1 MEDIVNK
8 AVLFDYF
15 SGRVSPLQKKSVEH
29 WLSEL
34 SNRELYYQWLHEW
47 ELERLQTNTNWQPM
61 FEKTAHRIHHTPPE
75 SPPAEEQR
83 PASWSLSRTG
93 EWMRRHGLLAASV
106 VLVLMAASWWFRDVL
121 LYKTVQTSFGETRRL
136 TLPDGSVVIL
146 NANSTL
152 RFARWFG
159 SSWLP
164 NPTSFGKQ
172 RTDAA
177 QAIQQQRTVE
187 LTGEADF
194 AVRHLPD
201 QQRFV
206 VLTPKGLNVT
216 VLGTQFTVY
225 SRERATRV
233 ALRSG
238 RVELTTR
245 QPTRSPLIMNPGDLV
260 TLNRQGKLALTRTAH
275 PEAMAAWV
283 DHRFEFERTS
293 LREVA
298 QLLHENY
305 GLTVT
310 IANAQLASRTI
321 SGSFTARNA
330 NELLQLI
337 SQLLQ
342 VNYIRENDRV
352 SFTD

>member
-47 ELERLQTNTNWQPM
+47 ELERLQTNTNWQPI
-61 FEKTAHRIHHTPPE
+61 FEKTAQRIHNSSPE
-75 SPPAEEQR
+75 NPPAEHQR
-83 PASWSLSRTG
+83 PTNWSLSWTG
-93 EWMRRHGLLAASV
+93 KWIRRHGLLVASV
-106 VLVLMAASWWFRDVL
+106 ALVLMISSWWFRDVL

-136 TLPDGSVVIL
+136 TLPDGSVVVL
-146 NANSTL
+146 NANSSL
-152 RFARWFG
+152 RYSRWFG
-159 SSWLP
+159 SSWFN
-164 NPTSFGKQ
+164 NPTGLGKSFTGTGEATQ
-172 RTDAA
+172 H
-177 QAIQQQRTVE
+177 QRTVE

-194 AVRHLPD
+194 SVRHLPD
-201 QQRFV
+201 QERFV

-225 SRERATRV
+225 SRERGTRV

-238 RVELTTR
+238 RVELTTP
-245 QPTRSPLIMNPGDLV
+245 QPTRSPLLMKPGDLA

-298 QLLHENY
+298 QLLQENY

-310 IANAQLASRTI
+310 ITSAQLATRTI
-321 SGSFTARNA
+321 S
-330 NELLQLI
+330 
-337 SQLLQ
+337 
-342 VNYIRENDRV
+342 
-352 SFTD
+352 